1 MNIYSPGESEDAS
14 DPITI
19 TSLNSDASLLI
30 NIFCLPY
37 ETLPGPISILR
48 HWFVGTTVSPLVLHA
63 CFAKRV
69 LESVYI
75 HNSRSPWV
83 LNIKSIVSL
92 RLTWGARY
100 RWTALIVSLL
110 HHAVLTHRLDERAHP
125 VDDNGD
131 DTDKDNDVSALP
143 EEAHEHLIVA
153 GAIQARLV
161 CDDLVS
167 LVIVPVLVVTTWVY
181 QSNTTRLGDGSG

>member
-30 NIFCLPY
+30 NIFCLRY

-92 RLTWGARY
+92 CVTNLGGKISLDSTGRLSSPPR
-100 RWTALIVSLL
+100 SS
-110 HHAVLTHRLDERAHP
+110 DP
-125 VDDNGD
+125 
-131 DTDKDNDVSALP
+131 
-143 EEAHEHLIVA
+143 
-153 GAIQARLV
+153 QA
-161 CDDLVS
+161 
-167 LVIVPVLVVTTWVY
+167 
-181 QSNTTRLGDGSG
+181 